1 MAAQQIS
8 ILPAVKGD
16 VPAIL
21 RFIRKLAEYENL
33 SDQVVATEAS
43 LRGHL
48 FGPHPAAQVLLARI
62 ESQPVGFALFFQ
74 TFSTFLAAPGIWL
87 EDLFVLPEYRRRGV
101 GRALLRRVAS
111 IALQRSCGRLEWS
124 VLDWNE
130 PALEFYQ
137 TSGAQ
142 TMDQWKLRRITGEA
156 LARLAE
162 KPSP

>member
-8 ILPAVKGD
+8 ILPAVNGD

-48 FGPHPAAQVLLARI
+48 FGPRPAAEVLLARI
-62 ESQPVGFALFFQ
+62 ESPPVGFALFFQ

-137 TSGAQ
+137 TIGAQ
-142 TMDQWKLRRITGEA
+142 TMDQWKLRRVTGEA
-156 LARLAE
+156 LVRLAE
-162 KPSP
+162 KTER